1 MPDLHCPDCGKE
13 RFEKSLTMRVRDGD
27 TYYVEGECECG
38 SQMKLTNPKSGVPS
52 LGRMNKLGS
61 SY

>member
-13 RFEKSLTMRVRDGD
+13 RFERHLTMKIKDGK
-27 TYYVEGECECG
+27 TYYE
-38 SQMKLTNPKSGVPS
+38 LTNPKTGAPGFKRM
-52 LGRMNKLGS
+52 GRFGR